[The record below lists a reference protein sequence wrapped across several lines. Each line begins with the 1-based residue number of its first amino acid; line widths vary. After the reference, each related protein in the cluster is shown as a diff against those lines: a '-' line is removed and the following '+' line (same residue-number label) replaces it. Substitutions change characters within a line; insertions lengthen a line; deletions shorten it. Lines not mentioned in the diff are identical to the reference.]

1 MKRRLNIILF
11 AFISIVVIVTIIYIG
26 FNFRDLDAI
35 SIGLSMIG
43 ASAAIL
49 GYVLSSETYLKGI
62 DNDEKEKE
70 INHESDGKKQIAK
83 EEQKV
88 EQFQENLQ
96 GVEEDPTE
104 VPQREVTRERYSY
117 DSFVSLRRRDVI
129 LHFRNTEKRIKEEID
144 RLVRRAN
151 INLIIGSII
160 AVVGVLGLIA
170 FILGEPDK
178 DCETDIVFIIVH
190 WVTRLSLVSFVEVFA
205 IFFLKMYKSELLSI
219 QYYQDELTS
228 IESRKI
234 ALMFSVIHDSQE
246 DISKAIDC
254 LVNIDRNFKMD
265 ATQTTVDLEKL
276 KTENSFIKAQM
287 DSMVEIFKGALNFIP
302 RKEG

>member
-1 MKRRLNIILF
+1 MKRRLNIISF
-11 AFISIVVIVTIIYIG
+11 AFISIAVIIIYIG
-26 FNFRDLDAI
+26 FNFRDLDVK
-35 SIGLSMIG
+35 SIGLSIIG
-43 ASAAIL
+43 AIAALL
-49 GYVLSSETYLKGI
+49 GFVLSSETYLRGMA
-62 DNDEKEKE
+62 NDEKEKE

-88 EQFQENLQ
+88 EQSHENLQ

-104 VPQREVTRERYSY
+104 VPQREVTREKYSY
-117 DSFVSLRRRDVI
+117 DDYVSLRRRDVI
-129 LHFRNTEKRIKEEID
+129 LHFQDTEKRIKDEID

-170 FILGEPDK
+170 FILGETDK
-178 DCETDIVFIIVH
+178 DSETDMVFIIVH

-234 ALMFSVIHDSQE
+234 ALMFSVIHNSQE
-246 DISKAIDC
+246 DISKAIEC

-287 DSMVEIFKGALNFIP
+287 DSMVDFFKGALNLIP

>member
-70 INHESDGKKQIAK
+70 INHESDGKKKIAK